1 MFFLWF
7 FRSTT
12 GGGPERGR
20 LDKIDWGKG
29 GGGGGNDADIA
40 LTVKLQQ
47 KLKELQTK
55 NERLERQLN
64 QTASSTPE
72 AGKNTAG
79 DNVKVEFSILT
90 AISNSHLSFISFWHG
105 TLNCINA
112 HFIKGVVLKNC
123 EFIPLNGH
131 SSLPRCRSS
140 NLRCSVDSPGKIH

>member
-1 MFFLWF
+1 MFFLCF

-20 LDKIDWGKG
+20 LDKIDWGKGG

-79 DNVKVEFSILT
+79 DNVKVEFSIL
-90 AISNSHLSFISFWHG
+90 ACLLYLFWREAMFCG
-105 TLNCINA
+105 CALLTRERNLQA
-112 HFIKGVVLKNC
+112 KVVK
-123 EFIPLNGH
+123 
-131 SSLPRCRSS
+131 
-140 NLRCSVDSPGKIH
+140 

>member
-1 MFFLWF
+1 MFFLCF

-79 DNVKVEFSILT
+79 DNVKVEFSIL
-90 AISNSHLSFISFWHG
+90 AASSNSHLSLMYFCH

-112 HFIKGVVLKNC
+112 ILYHFDKVS
-123 EFIPLNGH
+123 F
-131 SSLPRCRSS
+131 
-140 NLRCSVDSPGKIH
+140 

>member
-1 MFFLWF
+1 MYRCFFLV

-12 GGGPERGR
+12 GGPERGR

-79 DNVKVEFSILT
+79 DNVKVEFSIFKSKYILH
-90 AISNSHLSFISFWHG
+90 SNSYLSFKYFG
-105 TLNCINA
+105 TLNCISA
-112 HFIKGVVLKNC
+112 YFISMLSF
-123 EFIPLNGH
+123 E
-131 SSLPRCRSS
+131 
-140 NLRCSVDSPGKIH
+140 

>member
-1 MFFLWF
+1 MFFLCF

-12 GGGPERGR
+12 GGPERGR
-20 LDKIDWGKG
+20 LDKIDWSK

-79 DNVKVEFSILT
+79 DNVKVELSIL
-90 AISNSHLSFISFWHG
+90 AASRNSHLSFKSFWH

-112 HFIKGVVLKNC
+112 YFISMPSFG
-123 EFIPLNGH
+123 
-131 SSLPRCRSS
+131 
-140 NLRCSVDSPGKIH
+140 

>member
-1 MFFLWF
+1 MYRCFSFV

-12 GGGPERGR
+12 GGPERGR

-29 GGGGGNDADIA
+29 GGNDDIA

-72 AGKNTAG
+72 AGKTTAG
-79 DNVKVEFSILT
+79 DNVKVEFTIL
-90 AISNSHLSFISFWHG
+90 ASASNFTRICFFTSFWH
-105 TLNCINA
+105 T
-112 HFIKGVVLKNC
+112 
-123 EFIPLNGH
+123 
-131 SSLPRCRSS
+131 
-140 NLRCSVDSPGKIH
+140 